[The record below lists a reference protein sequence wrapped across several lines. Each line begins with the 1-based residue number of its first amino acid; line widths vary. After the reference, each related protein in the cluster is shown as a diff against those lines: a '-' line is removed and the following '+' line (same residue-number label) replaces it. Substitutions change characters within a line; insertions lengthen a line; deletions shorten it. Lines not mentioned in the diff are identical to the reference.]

1 MPTLRQVIPLASIA
15 ARLLSLSLVFAAAS
29 CTTPS
34 RPVARV
40 LFTSQDLSGWRQPTG
55 EWKVARAV
63 PLDAADDKKFTLQ
76 PGTGVLVNGAKGR
89 TVNLL
94 SECEHGDVEA
104 HIEFC
109 VPKGSNSGVYF
120 QGRYEVQILD
130 SWGVEHP
137 KSGDCGGLYASCSEP
152 KPDWPG
158 RPPSVNAS
166 KPPGAWQSFD
176 VIFRAPRFDAS
187 GKKIAPAKF
196 VKVVHN
202 GKIIHENVE
211 VPRPTCA
218 AAWLD
223 EKPIGPLM
231 LQGDHGPV
239 AYRNLWLKPVN
250 LE

>member
-1 MPTLRQVIPLASIA
+1 MPTLRQVIPPAHTAL
-15 ARLLSLSLVFAAAS
+15 RLLSLWLLLGAAG
-29 CTTPS
+29 CTTTSHPG
-34 RPVARV
+34 ARIV
-40 LFTSQDLSGWRQPTG
+40 FGSEDLSGWREPTG
-55 EWKVARAV
+55 EWTVARAV
-63 PLDAADDKKFTLQ
+63 PLDAADEKKFVLQ

-94 SECEHGDVEA
+94 SDCEHGDVEA
-104 HIEFC
+104 HLEFC

-130 SWGVEHP
+130 SWGVEQP

-176 VIFRAPRFDAS
+176 VIFRAPRVDAS

-196 VKVVHN
+196 IKVVHN
-202 GKIIHENVE
+202 GKVIHEDVE

-223 EKPIGPLM
+223 EKPLGPLM

-239 AYRNLWLKPVN
+239 AYRNLWLKPLK